1 MASCEHSWGLAE
13 PKVGTSAAV
22 TLGGLI
28 HGSSVQDRKIVFCF
42 KCPLDLC
49 TGRGTSLQLVLV
61 PVLLVQ
67 D

>member
-1 MASCEHSWGLAE
+1 MGVLVQEKM
-13 PKVGTSAAV
+13 PKN
-22 TLGGLI
+22 
-28 HGSSVQDRKIVFCF
+28 IVFCL

-49 TGRGTSLQLVLV
+49 TDRGTSLQLVLV